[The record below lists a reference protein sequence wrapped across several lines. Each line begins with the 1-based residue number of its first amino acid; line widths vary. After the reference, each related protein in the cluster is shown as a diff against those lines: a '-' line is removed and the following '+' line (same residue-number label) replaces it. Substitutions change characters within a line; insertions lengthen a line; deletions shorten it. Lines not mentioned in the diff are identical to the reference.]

1 MKLSTLPEAKQEL
14 CNRILAEKEEPI
26 YKPINNATVS
36 AYIQENKITNVDLR
50 MLYYPNTNKQTHG
63 LFKVRSPAAARSGAS
78 LVYGSVEVS

>member
-50 MLYYPNTNKQTHG
+50 MLYYPNTNKQTG
-63 LFKVRSPAAARSGAS
+63 LM
-78 LVYGSVEVS
+78 